1 LVKFTRAEIV
11 RDVSV
16 VSMMFKSKTLG
27 CSCESI
33 APPGEP
39 LPPCEMAVTHMLS
52 YLLYLMLTRTGRIT
66 DNLFRDFVKEVCFTY
81 V

>member
-1 LVKFTRAEIV
+1 
-11 RDVSV
+11 
-16 VSMMFKSKTLG
+16 
-27 CSCESI
+27 
-33 APPGEP
+33 
-39 LPPCEMAVTHMLS
+39 MAVTNMLS